1 MTIDVKPAVTRV
13 FMVRHGATV
22 LSAEDRFAGA
32 TDVALSDEA
41 REQTRRLADRLSH
54 EKIMAIYASPLG
66 RTDETATILAAPHE
80 LGVQTRDGFREIT
93 PRRSEQLT
101 RREVEEKF

>member
-1 MTIDVKPAVTRV
+1 MKQAVTRV

-32 TDVALSDEA
+32 TDVALFDEG

-66 RTDETATILAAPHE
+66 RTVETASILAAPHE
-80 LGVQTRDGFREIT
+80 LGDETRDGTRGIKHGRCEDIT
-93 PRRSEQLT
+93 RYEGQ
-101 RREVEEKF
+101 E